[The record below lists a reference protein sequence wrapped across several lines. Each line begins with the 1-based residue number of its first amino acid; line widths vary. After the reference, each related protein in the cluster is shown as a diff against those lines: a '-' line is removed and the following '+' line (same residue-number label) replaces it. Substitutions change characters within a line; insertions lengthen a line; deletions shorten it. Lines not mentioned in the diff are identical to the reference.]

1 MLSIHYHKNLDPIYQ
16 VIQILIQDH
25 FFNLLIRQFHP
36 LFFLSI
42 EMIIIIMITDF
53 IVFFIDI
60 LLWVYIIICKLCLN
74 INEK

>member
-16 VIQILIQDH
+16 VFQILIQDH
-25 FFNLLIRQFHP
+25 FFNLLIQLFHP

-53 IVFFIDI
+53 IIFYRYFIMGI
-60 LLWVYIIICKLCLN
+60 NITIYELCLN
-74 INEK
+74 IN